1 MRTLWRQAILL
12 AGLLPSISPAAD
24 SGAVENVHE
33 RHAEPSSF
41 RGLLAHPAANMAL
54 SDGRLLR
61 AHTPSTPDATPFSS
75 HEAGAVPL
83 IESSEDTDLDGV
95 ADAIDI
101 DDDADLLLDLHDP
114 NPLVGLPP
122 HDPSNEKHPFI
133 LTAGSYDPS
142 GRFINRL
149 VQRGQRL
156 KIKGG
161 RLGDESHTLYVV
173 LTDSPGN
180 VPAQRANIENLLAR
194 RTDGDLDVT
203 IPADTE
209 AIGDIELYVTDGHS
223 RSNRIR
229 LRIVA
234 TERPFISSV
243 DARVTDAGELRLSIS
258 GTGFTPE
265 SSVFINGTLLPSPS
279 VDGGTNIQARAADA
293 PRLGVL
299 QIVNQGEAGNKHA
312 YHAVSQ
318 RAITVRLPKDAS
330 GNVALLEALSGNAR
344 IAPVDRHGNAIV
356 ESLSD
361 CVYVVVGP
369 RSNDQITTLTALI
382 PMQGAGKGTVDVT
395 STLTALTLLP
405 HVTLGQLSLSEACE
419 VQESIAAILRGS
431 PLETKIR
438 ADLANGGG
446 ISMTDD
452 AAFTHAFRHASIA
465 VSEWLSARRPPQ
477 EEAPAR
483 QR

>member
-12 AGLLPSISPAAD
+12 AGLLPSISPAAE
-24 SGAVENVHE
+24 SGAVEDVHE

-61 AHTPSTPDATPFSS
+61 AKTPSTPEAAPVSS
-75 HEAGAVPL
+75 HEAGSVP
-83 IESSEDTDLDGV
+83 IVESTRDTDLDGV
-95 ADAIDI
+95 ADDIDI

-114 NPLVGLPP
+114 YPLVGLPP

-142 GRFINRL
+142 GRFMNRL

-161 RLGDESHTLYVV
+161 RLGDDSQPIYVV

-180 VPAQRANIENLLAR
+180 VPAQRANIENLSAR
-194 RTDGDLDVT
+194 RTDGGLEVT
-203 IPADTE
+203 IPADSK
-209 AIGDIELYVTDGHS
+209 AIGDIELYLTDRYS

-234 TERPFISSV
+234 TGRPLISSV
-243 DARVTDAGELRLSIS
+243 DARVTDAGALQLSIS

-265 SSVFINGTLLPSPS
+265 SSVLINGTQLPSS
-279 VDGGTNIQARAADA
+279 RVDGGTNIQAKVADA
-293 PRLGVL
+293 PRVGVL

-318 RAITVRLPKDAS
+318 RAITVRLPEDAS
-330 GNVALLEALSGNAR
+330 TDVALLEALSDNAR
-344 IAPVDRHGNAIV
+344 IAPVDRHGHAVV

-361 CVYVVVGP
+361 CVHVVVGP

-405 HVTLGQLSLSEACE
+405 HVTLGRLSLSEACA
-419 VQESIAAILRGS
+419 VQGSIAAILRES

-452 AAFTHAFRHASIA
+452 EAFAHAFGTALTA
-465 VSEWLSARRPPQ
+465 VSEWLRARLPPQ
-477 EEAPAR
+477 EEAPVG